1 MNTNTVLFAVW
12 ALVTVVLVALLVYRS
27 RLTRQESD
35 WIGLTDDE
43 REERAIQKQTILEK
57 KAQKFTW
64 PIRGLSALSAAL
76 LLLMLGVWVYQGIS
90 SQPPQP

>member
-35 WIGLTDDE
+35 WIDLTDDE
-43 REERAIQKQTILEK
+43 REERAIQKQTLIEK
-57 KAQKFTW
+57 KAQKLTW

-76 LLLMLGVWVYQGIS
+76 LLRMLGV
-90 SQPPQP
+90 